1 MPSPEAAGRLR
12 LIVNAD
18 DFGFDED
25 TVEATVECF
34 RAGALTSAT
43 IMLGMPATDQ
53 AFEFARGNPELDVG
67 VHLSFTGDFGQRPL
81 AGAERV
87 PSLVD
92 PEGRFLPVRTMRSRA
107 LAGRL
112 AQGEL
117 ELEIEAQVR
126 AVREAGVQVSHV
138 DSHRHVHKLGSFR
151 AALARVLPGLG
162 IRRVRTAQDVYVTR
176 PLTSPTYWAG
186 PRWRRQLRKAFE
198 TTDHFFM
205 AAVPDPP
212 WSTPLA
218 ARLEGLTGTLE
229 VGVHPG
235 RAQDWRDRDRR
246 ALLELAAGLD
256 DRVELS
262 DWRSL

>member
-1 MPSPEAAGRLR
+1 MPSPDAGRRLR
-12 LIVNAD
+12 LILNAD
-18 DFGFDED
+18 DFGLDED
-25 TVEATVECF
+25 TLAATVECF

-43 IMLGMPATDQ
+43 IMLGMPATEQ
-53 AFEFARGNPELDVG
+53 ALEFARDNPELDFG
-67 VHLSFTGDFGQRPL
+67 VHLGFTGDFGQRPL

-92 PEGRFLPVRTMRSRA
+92 ADGLFLPVRTARAKA

-112 AQGEL
+112 VQREL
-117 ELEIEAQVR
+117 EQEIAAQVS

-151 AALARVLPGLG
+151 RALASVLPALG
-162 IRRVRTAQDVYVTR
+162 IRRVRTAQDVYLTR
-176 PLTSPTYWAG
+176 PLTSLTYWAG
-186 PRWRRQLRKAFE
+186 PRWRRRLRKTFE

-218 ARLEGLTGTLE
+218 AQLAGTRGSLEI
-229 VGVHPG
+229 GVHPG
-235 RAQDWRDRDRR
+235 RALDWRDRDRR
-246 ALLELAAGLD
+246 AVLELAAGLD
-256 DRVELS
+256 DRVELI

>member
-1 MPSPEAAGRLR
+1 MPSPEAGGRLR

-18 DFGFDED
+18 DFGFDVD
-25 TVEATVECF
+25 TVEATVDCF

-43 IMLGMPATDQ
+43 IMLGMPATEQ
-53 AFEFARGNPELDVG
+53 ALEFARSNPELDFG
-67 VHLSFTGDFGQRPL
+67 VHLAFTGDFGQVPL
-81 AGAERV
+81 AGAEHV
-87 PSLVD
+87 PSLVAAD
-92 PEGRFLPVRTMRSRA
+92 GRFLPVQQARAKA

-112 AQGEL
+112 ARREL

-126 AVREAGVQVSHV
+126 AVQEAGVQVSHV
-138 DSHRHVHKLGSFR
+138 DSHRHVHKLGSIR

-162 IRRVRTAQDVYVTR
+162 IRRVRTAQDVYLTR
-176 PLTSPTYWAG
+176 PLTSLTYWAG
-186 PRWRRQLRKAFE
+186 PRWRRRLRKRFE

-205 AAVPDPP
+205 AGVSEPP

-218 ARLEGLTGTLE
+218 ARLDGLTGTLE

-235 RAQDWRDRDRR
+235 SAPDWRARDRR
-246 ALLELAAGLD
+246 EVLEFAAGLG
-256 DRVELS
+256 DRVELI